1 MTPLMLFF
9 IVAAVFLLGLLLW
22 TFSPAKRA
30 LPTAD
35 QILSALS
42 KPRQLRHFPQI
53 QRIVDS
59 EDVAF
64 LRRRGLAEQARRIAR
79 ERRSI
84 ALGFLKE
91 LQEEYELLLE
101 GSKLLSVM
109 SPELE
114 PMSEWQRILLGI
126 RFSLYCR
133 VFRLSLSY
141 GISPWPAFRRLR
153 DMTGELSYR
162 LDAGMARMGEAA
174 TLAADPLA
182 SLGDRGGNSR

>member
-9 IVAAVFLLGLLLW
+9 IVAALFLLGLLLW
-22 TFSPAKRA
+22 ALLPAKRA
-30 LPTAD
+30 LPSAD
-35 QILSALS
+35 QILAALS

-53 QRIVDS
+53 QRIVDR
-59 EDVAF
+59 EDIAF
-64 LRRRGLAEQARRIAR
+64 LRKRGLTEQARRVAS
-79 ERRSI
+79 ERRWI

-114 PMSEWQRILLGI
+114 PMPEWRRAVLGI

-133 VFRLSLSY
+133 LFRLGLSY
-141 GISPWPAFRRLR
+141 GFSPWPAFRHLR
-153 DMTGELSYR
+153 DMAGELSYR
-162 LDAGMARMGEAA
+162 LDAAMAKMGEAA
-174 TLAADPLA
+174 SVAADPLA
-182 SLGDRGGNSR
+182 SLGDRGRNSR